1 MAGEVI
7 LFADPQFPGCTDAAG
22 LVRDQAERDGGLQHA
37 ARNAQAANH
46 ASTARPVS
54 GVQSAHSVRTV
65 TAGQLAAALDA
76 ARPGACF
83 INLHAP
89 YFPKEAWGSI
99 LAYLSRGGGL
109 LSIGGAP
116 FKHPV
121 REEQGRWL
129 AEAEQT
135 AYHRQLHI
143 HEALRVDGSRVEVH
157 AALAEI
163 PLFAGREELLVPSGT
178 WNLVPHVTKSS
189 DLPEQ
194 MGASGPM
201 DTRIYPLLK
210 GISAEGREVSAPA
223 VLWEHVGGPFAGGR
237 WIFIGQRLTPAACG
251 DAGRELLAACAA
263 FAAKGVT
270 ELWLKPNYASYEQ
283 GERPVI
289 SLQSQRLGYTLPGP
303 GGQTWRLGF
312 SLQKD
317 GAASACYEH
326 SCDIAV
332 GSGMNFLRLPIPV
345 ELEPGLYTL
354 VCRAEAEDG
363 EQRVLRQGFWGL
375 DAALLSEGGPV
386 TAGRDY
392 FQKNGRPLPVV
403 GMTYMTSDV
412 ARKFLFLPNAAVWD
426 RDMAQMKKAGINW
439 IRTGIWTAYRN
450 IMQVDGHASEEVMR
464 AIDAFLLTAGK
475 HGLQVTFTFFSFTPE
490 TWEGTNPYLDPRSVE
505 AQKRFIRSIVSRH
518 VHTTHVDWDLINEPS
533 MFDPPR
539 IFSDGPSSARDV
551 YEQQAFSA
559 WLEQRH
565 GSIAILQERWNMT
578 PLELPDFASARPPE
592 QAEIN
597 FSIQDIH
604 SGKRGTRWL
613 DYCLFSME
621 MHNVW
626 ARELYGAIKELNP
639 AHLVTVGQDEALGA
653 QRPSPFFYEQAV
665 DYTTVH
671 TWWLND
677 NLLWSGIFA
686 KTENKPNLI
695 QETGIMYV
703 ETPDGR
709 AKRTEEE
716 LRSILERKYA
726 YAFAAGGAGAVQWI
740 WNTNFYMDNAN
751 ESQIG
756 ALRADGTEKPEA
768 DVSYDF
774 GRFIAGAGDLFA
786 GRKPE
791 DIAVVFPYSNDFSN
805 RKLAYDA
812 TTRLTRVLSYQLR
825 LPFRAVSE
833 YGLEALEAQP
843 PKLILLPSAHNLDD
857 SAVEQLIAFVERTG
871 AVLAV
876 TGALGLNSYWQP
888 SERLTGLLGAR
899 VLSNVRREER
909 MKLGGRTFAVSY
921 GQRRIAELVK
931 EVQLEGASGSNSP
944 VQAGDAVTDLPL
956 GNGRLIWCPLPLE
969 LNERDEP
976 IVELY
981 RYAVERS
988 GISAGLEWISGGEL
1002 PGVYGRKLDFAEG
1015 ALYIFVSEYAWDA
1028 DIEVRDPETG
1038 LSYSFRLE
1046 KERSVLFAADKQ
1058 GQLTNVY
1065 RPEESAITIH

>member
-1 MAGEVI
+1 MSAGAAI
-7 LFADPQFPGCTDAAG
+7 LFVDPLFPGYTDAAG
-22 LVRDQAERDGGLQHA
+22 LLREQVEQQGGLYHA
-37 ARNAQAANH
+37 AHYAH
-46 ASTARPVS
+46 PVHI
-54 GVQSAHSVRTV
+54 VDAE
-65 TAGQLAAALDA
+65 QLAAALDA
-76 ARPGACF
+76 AEPGTCF

-99 LAYLSRGGGL
+99 LAYLKHGGGL
-109 LSIGGAP
+109 LNIGGAP
-116 FKHPV
+116 FKYPV
-121 REEQGRWL
+121 RAQNGTWQ

-143 HEALRVDGSRVEVH
+143 HEALRVDGGRVQSL
-157 AALAEI
+157 AALTDI
-163 PLFAGREELLVPSGT
+163 PLFAGCEGLLNPADT

-210 GISAEGREVSAPA
+210 GISAEGREVSAPV
-223 VLWEHVGGPFAGGR
+223 VLWEHVGGPFTGGR
-237 WIFIGQRLTPAACG
+237 WIFIGQPLTPDFSG
-251 DAGRELLAACAA
+251 EAGLKLLADCTD

-270 ELWLKPNYASYEQ
+270 ELWIKPNYASYEQ

-289 SLQSQRLGYTLPGP
+289 SLQSQRLSRTRTG
-303 GGQTWRLGF
+303 GGQDNWRLII
-312 SLQKD
+312 SLHKQ
-317 GAASACYEH
+317 GSVSPCFEH
-326 SCDIAV
+326 SCTIAI
-332 GSGMNFLRLPIPV
+332 STEMNFLRIPIPV
-345 ELEPGLYTL
+345 ELEPGLYIL
-354 VCRAEAEDG
+354 ICRAEAEDG
-363 EQRVLRQGFWGL
+363 EQRVLRQGFWGY
-375 DAALLSEGGPV
+375 DAALLSEGKPI

-475 HGLQVTFTFFSFTPE
+475 HDLQVTFTFFSFTPE
-490 TWEGTNPYLDPRSVE
+490 TWEGSNPYLDPRSVE

-518 VHTTHVDWDLINEPS
+518 VHTAHVDWDLINEPS

-539 IFSDGPSSARDV
+539 IFSDGPSSAGDIH
-551 YEQQAFSA
+551 EQQAFSA
-559 WLEQRH
+559 WLAERH
-565 GSIAILQERWNMT
+565 GSIAVLQERWNMT
-578 PLELPDFASARPPE
+578 PLELPDFVSARPPE

-626 ARELYGAIKELNP
+626 AKELYDSIKELNP

-686 KTENKPNLI
+686 KTENKPNLV

-709 AKRTEEE
+709 AKRSEEE
-716 LRSILERKYA
+716 LRSMLERKYA

-774 GRFIAGAGDLFA
+774 GRFIAESGYLFD
-786 GRKPE
+786 GRKLE
-791 DIAVVFPYSNDFSN
+791 DIAVIFPYSNDFSN

-812 TTRLTRVLSYQLR
+812 TTRLTRILSYQLR

-833 YGLEALEAQP
+833 YGLQALEAQP

-857 SAVEQLIAFVERTG
+857 SAMEQLIGFVERTG
-871 AVLAV
+871 AVLVV

-888 SERLTGLLGAR
+888 SGRLESALGKR
-899 VLSNVRREER
+899 ELSNVRREER
-909 MKLGGRTFAVSY
+909 MKLDERTFAVSY

-931 EVQLEGASGSNSP
+931 EVQIRDAE
-944 VQAGDAVTDLPL
+944 QATLPTQDGDAVVDLPL
-956 GNGRLIWCPLPLE
+956 GKGRLIWCPLPLE
-969 LNERDEP
+969 LNDRDEP
-976 IVELY
+976 IAELY

-988 GISAGLEWISGGEL
+988 SVPAELEWTRGGDL
-1002 PGVYGRKLDFAEG
+1002 PGIYGRKLEFDEG

-1028 DIEVRDPETG
+1028 DVEVKDLQTG
-1038 LSYSFRLE
+1038 VSYSFRLE
-1046 KERSVLFAADKQ
+1046 KERSVLFSADKQ
-1058 GQLTNVY
+1058 GQLISVY
-1065 RPEESAITIH
+1065 RAGETAITIH

>member
-1 MAGEVI
+1 MSAGVVI
-7 LFADPQFPGCTDAAG
+7 LFSDPQFPGYTGAAG
-22 LVRDQAERDGGLQHA
+22 LLREQAERLVELH
-37 ARNAQAANH
+37 QAAH
-46 ASTARPVS
+46 DI
-54 GVQSAHSVRTV
+54 RTV
-65 TAGQLAAALDA
+65 DAGQLAAALDA
-76 ARPGACF
+76 AGSGATF
-83 INLHAP
+83 INLHTP

-99 LAYLSRGGGL
+99 LAYLKRGGGL

-121 REEQGRWL
+121 RRQEGVWL

-143 HEALRVDGSRVEVH
+143 HEALRVDGSRVQAH

-163 PLFAGREELLVPSGT
+163 PLFAGREGLLAPAGT

-194 MGASGPM
+194 MGSSGPM

-223 VLWEHVGGPFAGGR
+223 VLWEHTGGPFAGGR
-237 WIFIGQRLTPAACG
+237 WIFIGQPITPECCAEEG
-251 DAGRELLAACAA
+251 LKLLAACAA
-263 FAAKGVT
+263 FTVKGVT

-289 SLQSQRLGYTLPGP
+289 SLQSQGISRARTGAESWKLH
-303 GGQTWRLGF
+303 F
-312 SLQKD
+312 SLQLD
-317 GAASACYEH
+317 GADSACYEH
-326 SCDIAV
+326 SCEITV
-332 GSGMNFLRLPIPV
+332 SGEINYLRLPVPV
-345 ELEPGLYTL
+345 ELAPGLYHL
-354 VCRAEAEDG
+354 ICRTEAEDG
-363 EQRVLRQGFWGL
+363 EQRVLRQGFWGH
-375 DAALLSEGGPV
+375 DAALLAHNGSV
-386 TAGRDY
+386 TTGRDY
-392 FQKNGRPLPVV
+392 FRKNGQPLPVV

-450 IMQVDGHASEEVMR
+450 IMQVDGHASEEVLR
-464 AIDAFLLTAGK
+464 AVDAFLQTAAK
-475 HGLQVTFTFFSFTPE
+475 HDLQVTFTFFSFTPE
-490 TWEGTNPYLDPRSVE
+490 TWEGSNPYLDPRSVE

-518 VHTTHVDWDLINEPS
+518 VGTSHVDWDLINEPS

-539 IFSDGPSSARDV
+539 IFSDGPSSARDI
-551 YEQQAFSA
+551 YEQEAFSA
-559 WLEQRH
+559 WLKQRH
-565 GSIAILQERWNMT
+565 GSIGVLQERWNMT

-592 QAEIN
+592 QSEIN

-613 DYCLFSME
+613 DYCLFSMD

-626 ARELYGAIKELNP
+626 AQELYSSIKELVP

-653 QRPSPFFYEQAV
+653 QRPSPFFYGEAV

-671 TWWLND
+671 SWWLND

-686 KTENKPNLI
+686 KTENKPNLV

-726 YAFAAGGAGAVQWI
+726 YAFASGGAGAVQWI

-774 GRFIAGAGDLFA
+774 GRFISETGHLFE
-786 GRKPE
+786 GRKLE
-791 DIAVVFPYSNDFSN
+791 DTAVIFPYSNDFSN

-812 TTRLTRVLSYQLR
+812 TTRLTRILSYQLR
-825 LPFRAVSE
+825 LPFRGVSE
-833 YGLEALEAQP
+833 YGLDALEAQP

-857 SAVEQLIAFVERTG
+857 SAMEQLFAVVERTG
-871 AVLAV
+871 AVLLV
-876 TGALGLNSYWQP
+876 TGTLGLNAYWQP
-888 SERLTGLLGAR
+888 SERLVNILGPR
-899 VLSNVRREER
+899 GVGNVRREER
-909 MKLGGRTFAVSY
+909 MKLGERTFAVSY

-931 EVQLEGASGSNSP
+931 EVQLGNAMDAAANPSANS
-944 VQAGDAVTDLPL
+944 VDGDTVIDVPL
-956 GNGRLIWCPLPLE
+956 GKGRLIWCPLPLE
-969 LNERDEP
+969 LNEHDEP
-976 IVELY
+976 ILELY
-981 RYAVERS
+981 RYAAECS
-988 GISAGLEWISGGEL
+988 GIPAELEWISGGEL
-1002 PGVYGRKLDFAEG
+1002 PGVYGRKLEFAAG
-1015 ALYIFVSEYAWDA
+1015 ALYIFVSEYAWDTEV
-1028 DIEVRDPETG
+1028 EVRDRKTG
-1038 LSYSFRLE
+1038 VSYRFRLE
-1046 KERSVLFAADKQ
+1046 QERSVLFATDKQ
-1058 GQLTNVY
+1058 GQLTSVY
-1065 RPEESAITIH
+1065 RAGETAITIH

>member
-1 MAGEVI
+1 MSAGAVI
-7 LFADPQFPGCTDAAG
+7 LFSDPQFPGYADSAG
-22 LVRDQAERDGGLQHA
+22 QLREGAGQPGGLHHA
-37 ARNAQAANH
+37 APTAH
-46 ASTARPVS
+46 AVHPVH
-54 GVQSAHSVRTV
+54 AV
-65 TAGQLAAALDA
+65 TAEQLAAALNA
-76 ARPGACF
+76 AGPGSCF

-89 YFPKEAWGSI
+89 YFPKEAWRSI
-99 LAYLSRGGGL
+99 VAYLKRGGGL

-121 REEQGRWL
+121 RREPGGWV

-143 HEALRVDGSRVEVH
+143 HEALRVDGSRVEAH

-163 PLFAGREELLVPSGT
+163 PLFAGREGLLAPAGT

-194 MGASGPM
+194 MGSSGPM

-210 GISAEGREVSAPA
+210 GISGEGREVSAPA

-283 GERPVI
+283 GERPLI
-289 SLQSQRLGYTLPGP
+289 SLQSQRLSRARTGNDRWKLHF
-303 GGQTWRLGF
+303 RL
-312 SLQKD
+312 QQD
-317 GAASACYEH
+317 GAASACFEH
-326 SCDIAV
+326 SCEIKV
-332 GSGMNFLRLPIPV
+332 SGEMNFLRLPVPV
-345 ELEPGLYTL
+345 ELEPGLYRL
-354 VCRAEAEDG
+354 SCAAEAEDG
-363 EQRVLRQGFWGL
+363 EQRVLHQGFWGY
-375 DAALLSEGGPV
+375 DAALLAEGEPI

-392 FQKNGRPLPVV
+392 FRKNGRPLPVV

-426 RDMAQMKKAGINW
+426 RDMARMKKAGINW

-450 IMQVDGHASEEVMR
+450 IMQVDGHASEEVLR
-464 AIDAFLLTAGK
+464 AIDAFLQTAGK
-475 HGLQVTFTFFSFTPE
+475 HDLQVTFTFFSFTPE
-490 TWEGTNPYLDPRSVE
+490 TWEGSNPYLDPRSVE

-539 IFSDGPSSARDV
+539 IFSDGPSSARDIH
-551 YEQQAFSA
+551 EQQAFSA

-565 GSIAILQERWNMT
+565 GSIAVLQERWNMT

-626 ARELYGAIKELNP
+626 ARELYGTIKELNP
-639 AHLVTVGQDEALGA
+639 AQLVTVGQDEALGA
-653 QRPSPFFYEQAV
+653 QRPSPFFYGEAV

-671 TWWLND
+671 SWWLND

-726 YAFAAGGAGAVQWI
+726 YAFATGGAGAVQWI

-774 GRFIAGAGDLFA
+774 GRFIAESGQLFA
-786 GRKPE
+786 GRKLE
-791 DIAVVFPYSNDFSN
+791 DIAVIFPYSNDFSN

-812 TTRLTRVLSYQLR
+812 TTRLTRILSYQLR

-857 SAVEQLIAFVERTG
+857 NAMEQLIAFVERTG
-871 AVLAV
+871 AVLLV

-888 SERLTGLLGAR
+888 AERLGAILGTR
-899 VLSNVRREER
+899 ELSNVRREER
-909 MKLGGRTFAVSY
+909 MQLGGRAFAVSY

-931 EVQLEGASGSNSP
+931 EIQVQDVSGAHQPAESGDP
-944 VQAGDAVTDLPL
+944 VIDVPL
-956 GNGRLIWCPLPLE
+956 GKGRLIWCPLPLE

-976 IVELY
+976 IAALY
-981 RYAVERS
+981 RYAVEQT
-988 GISAGLEWISGGEL
+988 GISAGLEWVSGGDL

-1028 DIEVRDPETG
+1028 DIEVRDPQAG
-1038 LSYSFRLE
+1038 ASFSFLLE
-1046 KERSVLFAADKQ
+1046 KERSVLFAVDKQ
-1058 GQLTNVY
+1058 GQMVSVY
-1065 RPEESAITIH
+1065 RPENNNIATDLS